1 MYEDIIFV
9 TLRLCKK
16 KLITIYGNII
26 FVTLRLGKKKLITI
40 EDIIFFSFSS
50 YVGISQSV

>member
-1 MYEDIIFV
+1 MYGDIIFV

-16 KLITIYGNII
+16 ELITMFGDII

-50 YVGISQSV
+50 YVGICQSL